1 MDLREYE
8 QVKFDLAA
16 LLRSADACD
25 RRDPQGRH
33 AQDDLVRDLFSR
45 LAEDRFNLVV
55 VGRFSRGKTSL
66 MNAVLATE
74 RLPTG
79 IRPLTSVI
87 TTVAYGSQEKAV
99 IHYENSRLPED
110 IPLSALPQYITEQ
123 GNSAN
128 RRGVRIAEVQLPA
141 ELLRRGFYFV
151 DTPGLGSPIIEN
163 TRTTERFLPQA
174 DAFVLVTSYEGPLSE
189 EELRF
194 LNGAARSGRR
204 IFVVVNKQDMVSV
217 EERAEALSYLE
228 EQLSG
233 LAGVKDEAIF
243 SASARDGLAAKR
255 TRDTRML
262 ADSGIA
268 AFEDALVRFLINDK
282 SREFLL
288 GMCQRIGG
296 FLREL
301 PHRPEVVRFAEQLA
315 TLATRIDASRATAR
329 ESLPPG
335 MASAVPRDAALAT
348 GQIRP
353 CEICAEVTRQSYD
366 FLRVYQYDIIV
377 SPERQRELAERGGL
391 CSFHIWGYESVASPH
406 GICAGFAA
414 VLDRL
419 AARLSR
425 AVEARSLA
433 SGPGGLV
440 PEPSCIVCEARAAAE
455 AAAVQAI
462 VIRLRQNPDE
472 VLRSLTD
479 FCIPHFRLLMAE
491 VSDPGIAARLFAREA
506 ALLQHVAED
515 MRRYALKHEGVRRY
529 LASEEE
535 TKAAQRALSLL
546 GGHRTLNTPPP
557 GRVSAHFRL
566 PQSADTAD

>member
-25 RRDPQGRH
+25 RRDLQGRH
-33 AQDDLVRDLFSR
+33 AHDDLVRDLFSR

-141 ELLRRGFYFV
+141 ELLRRGFYFI

-194 LNGAARSGRR
+194 LEGAARSDRR
-204 IFVVVNKQDMVSV
+204 VFVVVNKQDMVSP
-217 EERAEALSYLE
+217 EERAEAFSYLE

-233 LAGVKDEAIF
+233 LAGVKDDAIF
-243 SASARDGLAAKR
+243 SVSARDGLAGKR
-255 TRDTRML
+255 ARDTRML

-296 FLREL
+296 FLRKL
-301 PHRPEVVRFAEQLA
+301 PYQPEVVRFAEQLA
-315 TLATRIDASRATAR
+315 MLAKRIDASRAAVLG
-329 ESLPPG
+329 SPSPG
-335 MASAVPRDAALAT
+335 TTSDAALAT

-353 CEICAEVTRQSYD
+353 CEVCAEVTRQSYD
-366 FLRVYQYDIIV
+366 FLRKYQYDIIV
-377 SPERQRELAERGGL
+377 NPERQRELAERGGL

-455 AAAVQAI
+455 AAAAQAV
-462 VIRLRQNPDE
+462 VIRLRQNPDDA
-472 VLRSLTD
+472 LRSLTD
-479 FCIPHFRLLMAE
+479 FCIPHFRLLMAA
-491 VSDPGIAARLFAREA
+491 VTDPGVAARLFAREA

-535 TKAAQRALSLL
+535 TKAAQRALLLL

-557 GRVSAHFRL
+557 GQVSAHFRL
-566 PQSADTAD
+566 PRSADAAD